1 MLLKKAVV
9 LLTAMFFIAVFAD
22 ELDSPVLK
30 NEWRS
35 EILRS
40 LDLNHPGLGEV
51 KKLYLA
57 KDEEAAAKAF
67 VKYLR
72 NKKQPQ
78 SYLDSLRSYDKKR
91 AREGLNYTYT
101 YGKISHTFPGKKI
114 DWFFNKTRNT
124 GRHDNEWQWQLNR
137 MPWFPAMA
145 GAFVK
150 TGNREYITAFVRQ
163 LRSWALACKL
173 PPNHSGNGPDSVWR
187 GITCG
192 LRLYAFWPPAYVAFI
207 KEPEFT
213 DDDVLTYCYL
223 NLLQSRH
230 LKRFNNIG
238 NILTMEMRGLFTFGA
253 MFPEFKESREARRYA
268 VDTMYKSVKGMFL
281 EDGFLNELTT
291 GYHRLVVGN
300 VYGFAGLAGECGF
313 RSELPPDFVTLLENS
328 YDVLLKMATP
338 AFDAPLTND
347 SGHSRLYDVLAPAV
361 KLFPHRKDFLWVKS
375 KRRKGSAP
383 EYLSTV
389 LPWSGLV
396 IMRSSWKAD
405 ASYLAFD
412 IGALGVKHAH
422 QDKLN
427 ISIWHGEDQLLYDD
441 GGGNYAKTESRKYAV
456 SSYAHNLVTVD
467 GLPQVTSMSMKNRK
481 LEKPVS
487 GDFTSDGKTDFAR
500 AVYDQGWGKSGN
512 RIVRQERQILFIRP
526 NIFIVFDRMM
536 PTKRGARQP
545 HTYQARWHVDTLKMS
560 EIIPGHPALISSP
573 ESTIE
578 LPKMRGNPSGK
589 RSKLIVAPLF
599 TDGLT
604 VKTATGQGKGKA
616 NELAGIFCF
625 HPYRATTTVMHD
637 RSGTGEQ
644 RFLTMFLTLG
654 NKENSPLKSIRQIN
668 ETRVEVIFNDGRALT
683 VYIEKNT
690 IKATFNK

>member
-1 MLLKKAVV
+1 MALKKIFCAFAAIA
-9 LLTAMFFIAVFAD
+9 AMSLFAD
-22 ELDSPVLK
+22 EFDSPVLK
-30 NEWRS
+30 DEWRS

-40 LDLNHPGLGEV
+40 LDLEQPGLEKV
-51 KKLYLA
+51 KQLYLA
-57 KDEEAAAKAF
+57 GDEKSAAREF
-67 VKYLR
+67 VNYLR
-72 NKKQPQ
+72 SKKQPQ
-78 SYLDSLRSYDKKR
+78 SYLDSLKSYDKKR
-91 AREGLNYTYT
+91 AHEGVNYTYT
-101 YGKISHTFPGKKI
+101 YGKISHTFPDKKI
-114 DWFFNKTRNT
+114 DWFFNKTRNS
-124 GRHDNEWQWQLNR
+124 GRHDYEWQWQLNR

-150 TGNREYITAFVRQ
+150 TGNREYVTAFVRQ
-163 LRSWALACKL
+163 LRSWAVACKE
-173 PPNHSGNGPDSVWR
+173 PPNHSANGPDSVWR

-192 LRLYAFWPPAYVAFI
+192 LRLYCFWPPAYVAFI
-207 KEPEFT
+207 NEKEFT

-223 NLLQSRH
+223 VLIQSRH

-253 MFPEFKESREARRYA
+253 MFPEFKEAKEARRYA
-268 VDTMYKSVKGMFL
+268 VKTLYNSVKEMFL
-281 EDGFLNELTT
+281 ADGFLNELTT

-300 VYGFAGLAGECGF
+300 VYGFAGLAEECGVKD
-313 RSELPPDFVTLLENS
+313 ELPADFVALLEKS
-328 YDVLLKMATP
+328 FDVLVKMATP
-338 AFDAPLTND
+338 GLDAPLTND
-347 SGHSRLYDVLAPAV
+347 SGHSRLVSFFAPAV
-361 KLFPHRKDFLWVKS
+361 KLFPARKDFLWVAS
-375 KRRKGSAP
+375 NRRKGVVP
-383 EYLSTV
+383 EYISTV

-396 IMRSSWKAD
+396 IMRGSWDKD
-405 ASYLAFD
+405 ASYLVFD

-427 ISIWHGEDQLLYDD
+427 IAIWKGEDQLLYDD
-441 GGGNYAKTESRKYAV
+441 GGGNYAKTESRKYTV

-487 GDFTSDGKTDFAR
+487 GNFISDGKTDFAQ

-512 RIVRQERQILFIRP
+512 RIVRQERQVLFIRP
-526 NIFIVFDRMM
+526 NIFLVFDRMI
-536 PTKRGARQP
+536 PTRRGAKTA

-560 EIIPGHPALISSP
+560 EFLPGHPALISSP

-589 RSKLIVAPLF
+589 RAKLIVAPLF

-604 VKTATGQGKGKA
+604 VRTATGQSKGKA
-616 NELAGIFCF
+616 HELAGIFCF

-637 RSGTGEQ
+637 RAGKGEQ

-654 NKENSPLKSIRQIN
+654 NTEESPLRSIRQLDAD
-668 ETRVEVIFNDGRALT
+668 RAEVVFNDGRVLT
-683 VYIEKNT
+683 VSVVKNK
-690 IKATFNK
+690 INATFNK